1 MRSDLYRIP
10 STSVSHSFEN
20 LLSLHVFL
28 IAHCMFI
35 AKTLHFCLY
44 GHFGI
49 FPFCPSMCPGFFFCV
64 LCPFNILHT
73 LAAIMA
79 TLQIRTN
86 SELFG
91 SFAGKFDV
99 YLFFCVTSTK
109 FLKMRNNAVR
119 ATDVFWGC
127 TGCPVF
133 HAMTATHDVLQF
145 VCKF

>member
-1 MRSDLYRIP
+1 MEPTFFFFNNHDEKNEFVDKVIFRCEAT
-10 STSVSHSFEN
+10 STEYQACPYHTPLKTCYHCMCF
-20 LLSLHVFL
+20 SLH
-28 IAHCMFI
+28 IACSLLRHSISVYMVILAFFRSVPQCVQ
-35 AKTLHFCLY
+35 A
-44 GHFGI
+44 
-49 FPFCPSMCPGFFFCV
+49 FFFCV

-119 ATDVFWGC
+119 ATDVF
-127 TGCPVF
+127 
-133 HAMTATHDVLQF
+133 
-145 VCKF
+145 